1 MSAKTDFI
9 RDKIHKINDDYTRI
23 ASKAECD
30 FSKEEYINGCY
41 ETLIIEWS
49 RQLVLAEI
57 EEWEDGSTPG
67 FCYENI

>member
-9 RDKIHKINDDYTRI
+9 RDKIDKI
-23 ASKAECD
+23 SFD
-30 FSKEEYINGCY
+30 FSKGSNTYY
-41 ETLIIEWS
+41 EAILLEWV
-49 RQLVLAEI
+49 RHLVLAEI

>member
-9 RDKIHKINDDYTRI
+9 RDKIHKISDNYTRI
-23 ASKAECD
+23 ASEDGCD
-30 FSKEEYINGCY
+30 FSKVEYVNNCY
-41 ETLIIEWS
+41 EALIIEWS

>member
-9 RDKIHKINDDYTRI
+9 RDKIHKITDDYTRI
-23 ASKAECD
+23 ASEAGCD
-30 FSKEEYINGCY
+30 FSKGEYINNCY

>member
-9 RDKIHKINDDYTRI
+9 RDKIDKISFY
-23 ASKAECD
+23 
-30 FSKEEYINGCY
+30 FSKGSNTYY
-41 ETLIIEWS
+41 EAILLEWV
-49 RQLVLAEI
+49 RHLVLAEI

>member
-9 RDKIHKINDDYTRI
+9 RDKIHKTSKDYTTT
-23 ASKAECD
+23 ASDAGCD
-30 FSKEEYINGCY
+30 FSKGEYINGYY
-41 ETLIIEWS
+41 ETLIKEWS